1 MYESF
6 FGMEHTPFVRDIPAE
21 KLYESDAFRET
32 LGRLCYVADRQMF
45 AVVTADP
52 GCGKSTLIRRFY
64 SELPREEYIILYL
77 SDSKLTPRWFYKGML
92 DQLGLEARFYR
103 GDSKRQLQQQI
114 EIIHGVQ
121 HKKVVC
127 VLDEAHLLEK
137 ETLEEFRFLLNYFQS
152 VGTLRA
158 REGECEGDMRAS
170 QLRACPPPYKT
181 GTSLSFRTSSIENP
195 RLYGRGFSY
204 LSLQIILPLDRSY
217 GESSIVTLSPGR
229 IRIKFIRSLPL
240 ICART
245 TCLFSSSTLNMAFG
259 SFSRTVPST
268 SITSAFD
275 IINLLCRLSFCKSQ
289 NFRFAVCDQNG
300 ILIMGGK

>member
-137 ETLEEFRFLLNYFQS
+137 ETLEEFRFLLNYRFDSVSPMAVVLVGQTELWDNKLNFNGTQQS
-152 VGTLRA
+152 ASGSICTVHFHIWTGQRRKSMSKATWIM
-158 REGECEGDMRAS
+158 RECSR
-170 QLRACPPPYKT
+170 
-181 GTSLSFRTSSIENP
+181 
-195 RLYGRGFSY
+195 
-204 LSLQIILPLDRSY
+204 
-217 GESSIVTLSPGR
+217 
-229 IRIKFIRSLPL
+229 RSLPPKQWTEIHKASAGIPRMINRVCEKSL
-240 ICART
+240 MYAFPTAKAAR
-245 TCLFSSSTLNMAFG
+245 
-259 SFSRTVPST
+259 R
-268 SITSAFD
+268 
-275 IINLLCRLSFCKSQ
+275 
-289 NFRFAVCDQNG
+289 
-300 ILIMGGK
+300 

>member
-114 EIIHGVQ
+114 EIIH
-121 HKKVVC
+121 
-127 VLDEAHLLEK
+127 
-137 ETLEEFRFLLNYFQS
+137 
-152 VGTLRA
+152 VGERNT
-158 REGECEGDMRAS
+158 
-170 QLRACPPPYKT
+170 
-181 GTSLSFRTSSIENP
+181 
-195 RLYGRGFSY
+195 
-204 LSLQIILPLDRSY
+204 
-217 GESSIVTLSPGR
+217 GR
-229 IRIKFIRSLPL
+229 IP
-240 ICART
+240 
-245 TCLFSSSTLNMAFG
+245 FSSELQV
-259 SFSRTVPST
+259 R
-268 SITSAFD
+268 
-275 IINLLCRLSFCKSQ
+275 FCKSHGRRARRT
-289 NFRFAVCDQNG
+289 NRTVG
-300 ILIMGGK
+300 